1 MQATAFFT
9 RRRAPLLA
17 IAALL
22 VAALVGASLAGHHR
36 SRAQAAAPVVVSGPA
51 HHTEWAR
58 SVDPSINL
66 FQMSPVLYRSGLPSD
81 DRDVQLKALGV
92 RSVVSF
98 IKDDDRE
105 WVKDPSIRLYSQP
118 MHADRV
124 TDDEILQALRTV
136 RAAQAQGPVLIHCKH
151 GNNRTGIVAA
161 MYRITF
167 DGWSREAAL
176 AEMQNNGFGSE
187 DDMTDAVEYLE
198 QADVDAIRV
207 ALANGSPCAHG
218 MSWCGVK
225 EQLGML

>member
-1 MQATAFFT
+1 MQATAFIT
-9 RRRAPLLA
+9 RRRVPLAIVGALLLA
-17 IAALL
+17 AA
-22 VAALVGASLAGHHR
+22 VGASLAGHHR
-36 SRAQAAAPVVVSGPA
+36 PHAKTAAPVVVSGPA
-51 HHTEWAR
+51 YHTEWAH

-66 FQMSPVLYRSGLPSD
+66 FQMSPVLFRSGLPSD
-81 DRDVQLKALGV
+81 DRDTQLKALGV

-136 RAAQAQGPVLIHCKH
+136 RTAQAQGPVLIHCKH
-151 GNNRTGIVAA
+151 GSNRTGIVAA
-161 MYRITF
+161 MYRITLE
-167 DGWSREAAL
+167 GWSREAAL

-187 DDMTDAVEYLE
+187 DDMTEAVEYVQ
-198 QADVDAIRV
+198 QADLDAIRV
-207 ALANGSPCAHG
+207 ALLNGTPCAHG

>member
-1 MQATAFFT
+1 MLATAFIT
-9 RRRAPLLA
+9 RRRVPLLLVVA
-17 IAALL
+17 LSLAA
-22 VAALVGASLAGHHR
+22 VAGASLAGHRH
-36 SRAQAAAPVVVSGPA
+36 SHAHAASPLAVSGPA
-51 HHTEWAR
+51 HQTEWAR

-81 DRDVQLKALGV
+81 DRDSQLKALGV
-92 RSVVSF
+92 RTVISF
-98 IKDDDRE
+98 IKDDDHA

-124 TDDEILQALRTV
+124 SDDEILQALRTV

-167 DGWSREAAL
+167 EGWSREAAL
-176 AEMQNNGFGSE
+176 AEMQNNGFGTE
-187 DDMTDAVEYLE
+187 DDMTEAVHYL
-198 QADVDAIRV
+198 QRADIDAIRV